1 MSSTGRYPGTSTH
14 QRFLAAVAGHYASD
28 PRVRA
33 VCVFGSLG
41 RGTWDEYSDVDL
53 DVVVADDAA
62 VDPADE
68 VRRLCLAAGEE
79 PVVVDRDGPQ
89 AVDVVLPSLLELSVR
104 FHPLADTSPN
114 IVDSLVVIAGPL
126 DDAAVRAAGLANRR
140 PEARTAA
147 DHARSCLR
155 QAVTLDGR
163 LHRREFWLAYQM
175 LYLMRL
181 ELLLAVARSRGAT
194 RPFHA
199 LSTDAGAELRE
210 RLAPTLPGEDLPSLQ
225 RAFVAL
231 LDLLEHHLPSLT
243 AKQAGLDAPQL
254 RLLRELR
261 RRQESL
267 DFANR

>member
-1 MSSTGRYPGTSTH
+1 MGREVNERYHGTPAH
-14 QRFLAAVAGHYASD
+14 RRFLRAVVGHYAAD

-33 VCVFGSLG
+33 VCLFGSLG

-89 AVDVVLPSLLELSVR
+89 AVDVVLSSRLELSDR
-104 FHPLADTSPN
+104 FHRLADTSPN
-114 IVDSLVVIAGPL
+114 IVDGLVVIAGRL

-140 PEARTAA
+140 PQSSTAA

-163 LHRREFWLAYQM
+163 LHRRQFWLADQM

-181 ELLLAVARSRGAT
+181 ELLLAHHAFSRVSMRPAITCRSRSPASSVET
-194 RPFHA
+194 RNWRKWCGGWPTHA
-199 LSTDAGAELRE
+199 C
-210 RLAPTLPGEDLPSLQ
+210 
-225 RAFVAL
+225 
-231 LDLLEHHLPSLT
+231 
-243 AKQAGLDAPQL
+243 
-254 RLLRELR
+254 
-261 RRQESL
+261 
-267 DFANR
+267 